1 MDSKQ
6 TSNNIQT
13 NNIGFSPQLKSNKFF
28 PADKSP
34 NMFLQKLKMRIQN
47 MELEKELNNDELIL

>member
-6 TSNNIQT
+6 STKNVQT

-34 NMFLQKLKMRIQN
+34 NMFLEKLKMRIQN
-47 MELEKELNNDELIL
+47 MELEEELNNDELTL